1 MHTPTG
7 RLLSVS
13 LWLVIGG
20 AVLPAQDAGR
30 TRTDSQLRRV
40 DDRMRALESEADR
53 LAAEARTLLGEL
65 RALEVEHQLQMERL
79 RAAQAAAGRG
89 LAAVQ
94 AADARLSALEQQRV
108 AALPNIQAQVVDIYK
123 RGRTGYAKLL
133 FGATNVRE
141 FGRALRAV
149 AALVRINDTRVEAH
163 RRTVDDVRRERV
175 TLQTELKTLQARE
188 AEAAD
193 AQAAAGRALAART
206 KLLAQIDARRDLT
219 AQLAGELQL
228 AHDRLRQQLAALG
241 GSGSAETVP
250 VPLAPFR
257 GALAWPVQGRVAVAF
272 GQPSGRPGDIAA
284 RNGVEIAAAAGA
296 PVAAVHPG
304 TISYAE
310 SFTGLGNVVIIDHG
324 SNAFS
329 VYGYLESI
337 SVGQGTIADAGTEL
351 GRVGSAPA
359 GPPALYFELRV
370 DGRSVNP
377 IQWLEP
383 R

>member
-1 MHTPTG
+1 MHTPTA
-7 RLLSVS
+7 RLFSVS
-13 LWLVIGG
+13 LWLAIGG

-30 TRTDSQLRRV
+30 TRADSQLGRV

-65 RALEVEHQLQMERL
+65 RALEVEQQLQVERS

-108 AALPNIQAQVVDIYK
+108 AELPDIQAQLVDIYK

-133 FGATNVRE
+133 FGATSARE

-163 RRTVDDVRRERV
+163 RRTVDDVRRERA
-175 TLQTELKTLQARE
+175 TLQAELKTLEARE
-188 AEAAD
+188 AEAAE

-228 AHDRLRQQLAALG
+228 AHDRLQQQLAALG
-241 GSGSAETVP
+241 GSGAETVP

-257 GALAWPVQGRVAVAF
+257 GALEWPVQGRVAVAF

-304 TISYAE
+304 TVSYAE

-324 SNAFS
+324 SNAYS
-329 VYGYLESI
+329 VYGYLEPI
-337 SVGQGTIADAGTEL
+337 GVGPGTIVDAGAEL

-359 GPPALYFELRV
+359 GPPTLYFELRV
-370 DGRSVNP
+370 DGRSVDP
-377 IQWLEP
+377 IQWLKP

>member
-1 MHTPTG
+1 MHTPTA
-7 RLLSVS
+7 RLFSVS
-13 LWLVIGG
+13 LWLAIGG

-30 TRTDSQLRRV
+30 TRADSQLGRV

-65 RALEVEHQLQMERL
+65 RALEVEQQLQVERS

-108 AALPNIQAQVVDIYK
+108 AELPDIQAQLVDIYK

-133 FGATNVRE
+133 FGATSARE

-149 AALVRINDTRVEAH
+149 AALVRINNTRVEAH
-163 RRTVDDVRRERV
+163 RRTVDDVRRERA
-175 TLQTELKTLQARE
+175 TLQAELKTLEARE
-188 AEAAD
+188 AEAAE

-228 AHDRLRQQLAALG
+228 AHDRLQQQLAALG
-241 GSGSAETVP
+241 GSGAETVP

-257 GALAWPVQGRVAVAF
+257 GALEWPVQGRVAVAF

-304 TISYAE
+304 TVSYAE

-324 SNAFS
+324 SNAYS
-329 VYGYLESI
+329 VYGYLEPI
-337 SVGQGTIADAGTEL
+337 GVGPGTIVDAGAEL

-359 GPPALYFELRV
+359 GPPTLYFELRV
-370 DGRSVNP
+370 DGRSVDP
-377 IQWLEP
+377 IQWLKP